1 MLEAI
6 VFAIGMAILVG
17 YMVFLAWSTYDMA
30 KAVQDYLRTMKWLDS
45 LEREE
50 ERW

>member
-6 VFAIGMAILVG
+6 AFAIVMAILVG

-30 KAVQDYLRTMKWLDS
+30 KAVQDYFRTMKWLDS
-45 LEREE
+45 LKRNKEQ
-50 ERW
+50 W